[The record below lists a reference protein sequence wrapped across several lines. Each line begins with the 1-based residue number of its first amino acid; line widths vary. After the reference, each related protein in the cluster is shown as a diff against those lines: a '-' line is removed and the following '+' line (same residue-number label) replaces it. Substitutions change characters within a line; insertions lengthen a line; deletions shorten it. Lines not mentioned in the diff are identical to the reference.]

1 MSDPK
6 LRSQAGPQSM
16 DAAKINWTTVRR
28 WDRYRV
34 DIRFKAI
41 LTKYKKP
48 LVLFGQGTDV
58 SEGGMAAYIPTV
70 LALSES
76 IELELALPYLSGQQ
90 PLRIRAVVRNYNGFR
105 YGLEYVSLTDADR
118 EMLLKSL
125 KALSLTQ

>member
-6 LRSQAGPQSM
+6 LRSQSGPTM
-16 DAAKINWTTVRR
+16 DAAKINSTAIRR

-34 DIRFKAI
+34 DIRFKVI

-48 LVLFGQGTDV
+48 LILFGQGTDV

-70 LALSES
+70 LEVSES
-76 IELELALPYLSGQQ
+76 IELELALPYLSGQK
-90 PLRIRAVVRNYNGFR
+90 PIRISAVVRNCNGFR
-105 YGLEYVSLTDADR
+105 YGLEYVSLTPADR